1 MRNELTVTC
10 TYPED
15 GRSVREILLESF
27 QLFLCRELGS
37 VAKGWAMEC
46 HPYDEWPLISGGM
59 TCT

>member
-27 QLFLCRELGS
+27 QLFLRRELGPA
-37 VAKGWAMEC
+37 AKG
-46 HPYDEWPLISGGM
+46 
-59 TCT
+59 

>member
-27 QLFLCRELGS
+27 QLFLRREMELDR
-37 VAKGWAMEC
+37 KG
-46 HPYDEWPLISGGM
+46 
-59 TCT
+59 